1 MAQSQLSLKER
12 LADSDALNYALD
24 LGTKLLTSGDA
35 LFLRRILTGDVP
47 TWDWKKLN
55 RKATFKMSYKA
66 RSFKIQEVLEKME
79 KTFSAS
85 LADAKAKEAEAQA
98 LYDTLMDT
106 KKAQEAATSE
116 ALEKMEKEMG
126 V

>member
-35 LFLRRILTGDVP
+35 LFLRRVLTGDVP

-55 RKATFKMSYKA
+55 RKATFKMGYKA
-66 RSFKIQEVLEKME
+66 RSFKIQEVLAKLHT
-79 KTFSAS
+79 TFTGN
-85 LADAKAKEAEAQA
+85 LKEAE
-98 LYDTLMDT
+98 DN
-106 KKAQEAATSE
+106 EAAAIAEYTKLKE
-116 ALEKMEKEMG
+116 AKGEMLDAAREQLSKMD
-126 V
+126 